1 MKKMLSTLCLVTAL
15 AAGSAEAQRIDSPY
29 RFLDH
34 TQYAGLYAG
43 HTWMSQGALDMGPE
57 SAVTVGGR
65 WAYRIS
71 GPFSIAAEAGYT
83 PTTRTVRDTALA
95 SDDTYAALGEAD
107 VKLLTV
113 MGSMRVSLMG
123 ARTWKGLHPYVLAG
137 GGVAL
142 DLAGSS
148 ELEEDLA
155 SEAVWD
161 FGTSFAGQVG
171 AGIEWFPTQRFSV
184 RADARNLLWKL
195 KVPDAFLLAEAERE
209 RRISG
214 SEWEQNFS
222 LSAGVSIHF

>member
-1 MKKMLSTLCLVTAL
+1 MKKMLSALCL
-15 AAGSAEAQRIDSPY
+15 AAVLGTGAAEAQRIDSPY

-34 TQYAGLYAG
+34 EQFAGLYAG
-43 HTWMSQGALDMGPE
+43 HTWMSGGALDMGPE
-57 SAVTVGGR
+57 SAITVGGR
-65 WAYRIS
+65 WAYRVS
-71 GPFSIAAEAGYT
+71 GPFSIAVETGFT
-83 PTTRTVRDTALA
+83 PTTRTVRDTAFA
-95 SDDTYAALGEAD
+95 ADSSYAALGEAD
-107 VKLLTV
+107 MKLLTV
-113 MGSMRVSLMG
+113 MGSLRVSLMG
-123 ARTWKGLHPYVLAG
+123 ARTWNGLHPFVLIG

-148 ELEEDLA
+148 ELEEDLP

-171 AGIEWFPTQRFSV
+171 AGIEWFPTQRLSV

-195 KVPDAFLLAEAERE
+195 KVPDAFLLSEAGRQ